1 MNFHYYL
8 LINPAAGSGA
18 GKKVAEK
25 MIPLFAEKKS
35 FTIRSNTVSIQGMML
50 KLPKS

>member
-25 MIPLFAEKKS
+25 MIPLFAEKS

>member
-1 MNFHYYL
+1 MQEVKMNFHYYL

-25 MIPLFAEKKS
+25 ME
-35 FTIRSNTVSIQGMML
+35 Q
-50 KLPKS
+50 